1 MRTGNRYRQGNASS
15 ARFDEEAR
23 RRSTFSIDRALIG
36 AGLTGRTEK
45 GRLVSQTTFP
55 VLRQPHISGRFQNLC
70 TGGLFPGRI
79 LIGDRCKS
87 GQSRLDPDTDAMVS
101 HLRKMSPL
109 NRHYANSARWCQ
121 GMSPLIPLFTGSM
134 AVVEGAC
141 NRRAIAQRAAMTTVS
156 ASRRPGLVVAGRR
169 GAAAAGECRAGGAI
183 GRRRAGHVG
192 NMRLFPFPRRVALL
206 GRSDIDGVMQPAMP

>member
-1 MRTGNRYRQGNASS
+1 V
-15 ARFDEEAR
+15 
-23 RRSTFSIDRALIG
+23 IG

-101 HLRKMSPL
+101 HLRKMTLLSCD
-109 NRHYANSARWCQ
+109 NADSTRRRQ
-121 GMSPLIPLFTGSM
+121 GMSPLIPLFTGLM
-134 AVVEGAC
+134 AVAQGAC
-141 NRRAIAQRAAMTTVS
+141 NRNAVARARQ
-156 ASRRPGLVVAGRR
+156 
-169 GAAAAGECRAGGAI
+169 
-183 GRRRAGHVG
+183 
-192 NMRLFPFPRRVALL
+192 
-206 GRSDIDGVMQPAMP
+206 

>member
-1 MRTGNRYRQGNASS
+1 MSRTRCAPRPGHVSVATKKKAAWFPRRPFLSYGSHTLAGDFRTS
-15 ARFDEEAR
+15 APGAYLPAVSYSVAAAR
-23 RRSTFSIDRALIG
+23 RG
-36 AGLTGRTEK
+36 
-45 GRLVSQTTFP
+45 
-55 VLRQPHISGRFQNLC
+55 
-70 TGGLFPGRI
+70 
-79 LIGDRCKS
+79 
-87 GQSRLDPDTDAMVS
+87 SRELEPDTDAMVS

-156 ASRRPGLVVAGRR
+156 ASRRPGLVVAGRF
-169 GAAAAGECRAGGAI
+169 GAAAAGERRAGGTV
-183 GRRRAGHVG
+183 GRGRTGHVG
-192 NMRLFPFPRRVALL
+192 DMRLFPFPRRVALL